1 MGDPARLKITAIAV
15 KYGWIPP
22 EDKSD
27 FDILPLVISDDV
39 TGHDK
44 PQIFPLRP
52 EDVLEVPLEHPEH
65 EAFSDLNLRWYA
77 LPAISNIGVDIGG
90 VVSFGFYRCSRLQCV
105 SYILQDI
112 SCFSFINPALSMAG
126 EYPFTDVLC
135 CISCV

>member
-1 MGDPARLKITAIAV
+1 MIGYAAYQRPDGSVMGDPARLKITTVAV

-52 EDVLEVPLEHPEH
+52 EHVLEVPLEHPEH

-77 LPAISNIGVDIGG
+77 LPAISNMGVDIGG
-90 VVSFGFYRCSRLQCV
+90 VVSSDFYQLFHRIAMCMIHLT
-105 SYILQDI
+105 IHFL
-112 SCFSFINPALSMAG
+112 L
-126 EYPFTDVLC
+126 
-135 CISCV
+135 

>member
-1 MGDPARLKITAIAV
+1 LIGYAAYQRPDGSIMGDPARLKITAIAV

-52 EDVLEVPLEHPEH
+52 EHVLEVPLEHPEH

-77 LPAISNIGVDIGG
+77 LPAISNMGVDIGG
-90 VVSFGFYRCSRLQCV
+90 VVSSDFYQLFHRIAMCMIHLT
-105 SYILQDI
+105 IHFL
-112 SCFSFINPALSMAG
+112 L
-126 EYPFTDVLC
+126 
-135 CISCV
+135 